1 MSDNELFKKLN
12 KKVFKDQAVW
22 MLNALW
28 PTKKD
33 TVAEEIWNFT
43 KMFAEFEIE
52 NHEEG
57 CDLDELNMHRVFEK
71 LNCHKTVQ
79 EMRTH
84 LRSAGVESF
93 KRIGMLHFLSYYYE
107 MDWKAVAHAPQGDN
121 SEQIEKAQKLLDEV
135 SKQLAE
141 CETKAA
147 EAKKSATAAAAKQK
161 EAEAAEAE
169 VTKALNDVKAQEEA
183 KENKRAALQKKIE
196 TAGLVARNAAIQ
208 ELAKLDSEDDLP
220 LRRAK
225 TTLEAAQRKA
235 AKATKAATEARE
247 KADADSKSANE
258 AVELTQKKVV
268 EAEEYLKEVEE
279 SSGAAGKGTMWW
291 MQRELEEKKKFMPAR
306 KGGLGRSLAQN

>member
-1 MSDNELFKKLN
+1 MAENELFKRLN
-12 KKVFKDQAVW
+12 KKVFKEQAIW

-33 TVAEEIWNFT
+33 TVAEEIWKFT
-43 KMFAEFEIE
+43 NMFIEFEIE
-52 NHEEG
+52 NHAEG

-71 LNCHKTVQ
+71 LDLHKTVQ
-79 EMRTH
+79 EMRQH
-84 LRSAGVESF
+84 LRSAGVENF

-107 MDWKAVAHAPQGDN
+107 MDWKAVANAPQGDN

-135 SKQLAE
+135 SKQLIE

-147 EAKKSATAAAAKQK
+147 EAKKSAAAAAVKQQ

-169 VTKALNDVKAQEEA
+169 VTKALNAVKEQEAA
-183 KENKRAALQKKIE
+183 KEKKRAELQKKIE

-208 ELAKLDSEDDLP
+208 ELNKLDNEDDLP
-220 LRRAK
+220 MRRAK

-235 AKATKAATEARE
+235 AKATKAATDARE
-247 KADADSKSANE
+247 KADEDSKIAE
-258 AVELTQKKVV
+258 ETVEKTQKKVV

-291 MQRELEEKKKFMPAR
+291 MQRELDEKKKYMPTR
-306 KGGLGRSLAQN
+306 KGGVAKK